1 MRTTNSM
8 AVVLV
13 AVLSLSAG
21 TAHAQDGV
29 ASSGQSSTPNML
41 LVNPGDLVNGIV
53 SLEYERALG
62 RWFGLTIGAAIMTF
76 RGAFTPA
83 EQHSYLAFVPELGA
97 RIHLIRP
104 APGGLWFGPYVGL
117 GWVAARSDGT
127 PPRAYFFGL
136 GGAFG
141 YNFILGKHFVFQL
154 GAGGGIGDYG
164 EGLTFAPRIRLGLGA
179 AF

>member
-1 MRTTNSM
+1 MRAPNPLV
-8 AVVLV
+8 VVLV
-13 AVLSLSAG
+13 AVVSLGAATGRAQGG
-21 TAHAQDGV
+21 TV
-29 ASSGQSSTPNML
+29 TPSEPSTPNML
-41 LVNPGDLVNGIV
+41 LVNPGDLINGIV

-104 APGGLWFGPYVGL
+104 APGGLWFGPYVGV

-136 GGAFG
+136 GGALG
-141 YNFILGKHFVFQL
+141 YNFIIGRHFVFQL
-154 GAGGGIGDYG
+154 GAGGGFGDYG
-164 EGLTFAPRIRLGLGA
+164 EGLIFAPRIRLGLGV